1 MKYFFFILSSL
12 LSHTLLG
19 QDYRDYQSL
28 LSSCVTNNGKV
39 DYKKLVTE
47 KVKLNQVAA
56 SLAEFKES
64 EIVGRKDKLAFWI
77 NIYNLFTLKLI
88 VDHYPVKS
96 IQDID
101 YGKTWDVK
109 RIKIENSEYSLNQ
122 IENEIIRPVYQDARV
137 HFALNCAALSCPP
150 LLNKV
155 FTGNTLDGLL
165 EQQAKAFIS
174 KELMSYDGKKIRIS
188 KIFEWYKNDFGNLI
202 AFLSKYSNTKLNE
215 STIIEYT
222 EYSWKLNER

>member
-47 KVKLNQVAA
+47 KVKLNQVAS

-101 YGKTWDVK
+101 HGKTWDVK

-174 KELMSYDGKKIRIS
+174 QELMSYDGKKIRIS

>member
-96 IQDID
+96 IQDL
-101 YGKTWDVK
+101 
-109 RIKIENSEYSLNQ
+109 SL
-122 IENEIIRPVYQDARV
+122 IHI
-137 HFALNCAALSCPP
+137 
-150 LLNKV
+150 
-155 FTGNTLDGLL
+155 
-165 EQQAKAFIS
+165 
-174 KELMSYDGKKIRIS
+174 
-188 KIFEWYKNDFGNLI
+188 
-202 AFLSKYSNTKLNE
+202 
-215 STIIEYT
+215 
-222 EYSWKLNER
+222 